1 MINRRRAPPLPTFQR
16 LQASMREFDNLPFS
30 MGSTGNNN
38 NNSIPSSNSNN
49 AMNMHMFQGGS
60 VPVNMNPNGAAIVP
74 PSTMSSSC
82 SARNASGATST
93 GNNNNA
99 NNTNSDPAWRETGG
113 DDLRRLRTR
122 SVVNIERMLRNHQPH
137 DVLTQVP
144 ENYDWRSKT
153 FQLALKI
160 EKLMF
165 LAATSRENYLNE
177 HTLRSRVQLLSRHLV
192 RIRKRKNAMASSA
205 TSV

>member
-1 MINRRRAPPLPTFQR
+1 MINRRRVPSLPTFQR
-16 LQASMREFDNLPFS
+16 LQASMREFDNQPFNP
-30 MGSTGNNN
+30 MGS
-38 NNSIPSSNSNN
+38 SSYNSNN
-49 AMNMHMFQGGS
+49 SRSSNNSNNSRSSNNSSSAMNLHLYQGVS
-60 VPVNMNPNGAAIVP
+60 MNVNGAAVVP

-82 SARNASGATST
+82 GVRNASTTTSAST
-93 GNNNNA
+93 INN
-99 NNTNSDPAWRETGG
+99 DPAWRETGG

-122 SVVNIERMLRNHQPH
+122 SVVSIERMLCNHHPH

-144 ENYDWRSKT
+144 ENYDWQSKT

-192 RIRKRKNAMASSA
+192 RIRKRKNAMASA
-205 TSV
+205 ASV

>member
-1 MINRRRAPPLPTFQR
+1 MINRRRASPLPTFQR
-16 LQASMREFDNLPFS
+16 LQASMREFDNLPFP
-30 MGSTGNNN
+30 MGSSSYNSNPSNTSSNPNN
-38 NNSIPSSNSNN
+38 NNSSS
-49 AMNMHMFQGGS
+49 AMNFHLYQQGS
-60 VPVNMNPNGAAIVP
+60 PVPVHMNPNGAAIVL

-82 SARNASGATST
+82 SARNASAIS
-93 GNNNNA
+93 NNNN
-99 NNTNSDPAWRETGG
+99 NSDSTWRETGG